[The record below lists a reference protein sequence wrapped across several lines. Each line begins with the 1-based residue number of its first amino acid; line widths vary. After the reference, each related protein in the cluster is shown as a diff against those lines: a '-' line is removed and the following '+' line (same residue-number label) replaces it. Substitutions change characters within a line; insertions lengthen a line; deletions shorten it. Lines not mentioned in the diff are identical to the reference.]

1 MPAKRMTQEWAK
13 VAKPRPGRTRD
24 LFFDAGPGRVAG
36 LVLRVTD
43 AGSRTWV
50 YRYRVPGS
58 DVKRYLT
65 LGECHDG
72 RDGLTLADARRKAAA
87 HQRVRG
93 EGDDPIEK
101 RATERQAEADAQ
113 QARAEEEQR
122 QRQETLAAAAAAYVE
137 NQGDRWA
144 ERTRDERTRMLN
156 AYIRPEPEASEGRRR
171 RARTVRLTTTL
182 RPVAELKRYEL
193 RDDLARIGGV
203 MGNRVMEFLRAAS
216 RWAVAEDRLPF
227 DLVSQMKPLT
237 DEAPRA
243 RVLTDDEIARLW
255 AATERLAPVPRAFWR
270 LLLGCGT
277 RRGETAA
284 ATWDQFDLEHAVW
297 TIPAAN
303 RKGKATRGKRKGPAP
318 DLDVPLPA
326 LIVETLQAMPNKKGR
341 LFPNYYELRGGRLMM
356 ALRRAI
362 ERLDGARKKRRT
374 KASATVDPWTPHDL
388 RRTVATKLREL
399 GVRLDVVSRL
409 LGHAATAGNGV
420 AAATLIYDRSE
431 LWPERVAAMAAWDAE
446 LRRIVKAPGAP
457 SKGKV
462 LPWAK

>member
-1 MPAKRMTQEWAK
+1 MPAKRMTWEWAK
-13 VAKPRPGRTRD
+13 SAKPRPGRERD
-24 LFFDAGPGRVAG
+24 FYFDAGPGKESG
-36 LVLRVTD
+36 LALRVSS
-43 AGSRTWV
+43 AGGRTWV
-50 YRYRVPGS
+50 YRFRLPGS
-58 DVKRYLT
+58 DVKRLLV
-65 LGECHDG
+65 LGECREG
-72 RDGLTLADARRKAAA
+72 RGGMSLADARIAAA
-87 HQRVRG
+87 EQRKIRRG
-93 EGDDPIEK
+93 GGDPIAARE
-101 RATERQAEADAQ
+101 AERQAEAEALR
-113 QARAEEEQR
+113 ARADAEQR
-122 QRQETLAAAAAAYVE
+122 QRQETLAAAAAAYIE
-137 NQGDRWA
+137 NQGGRWA

-156 AYIRPEPEASEGRRR
+156 AYIGPEPEASEGKRR

-243 RVLTDDEIARLW
+243 RVLTDDEIQRLW
-255 AATERLAPVPRAFWR
+255 AATEKLSPVPRAFWR
-270 LLLGCGT
+270 LLLCCGT

-284 ATWDQFDLEHAVW
+284 ATWDQFDLERAVW

-341 LFPNYYELRGGRLMM
+341 LFPDYYELRGGRLMM

-362 ERLDGARKKRRT
+362 ERLDDGGAKRKK
-374 KASATVDPWTPHDL
+374 KASAKAEPWTPHDL

-431 LWPERVAAMAAWDAE
+431 LWAERVAAMTAWDAE
-446 LRRIVKAPGAP
+446 LRRILKAPGAP
-457 SKGKV
+457 GKGKV
-462 LPWAK
+462 LAWAK